1 MEHGQ
6 EDDHPKVLLLRRL
19 EQEVARVHP
28 LRAADVAL
36 LVGRRPRDLV
46 RDSERPAA
54 TQHLPADLRLQSH
67 LRQVV
72 ALVSMAARHCAS
84 LAEAL
89 HWYRNAKLAGEGGRT
104 PEDLTAQGRQSQA
117 CRSLVLHAANEDSC
131 FSASC

>member
-54 TQHLPADLRLQSH
+54 TRHLPADLRLQSH

-72 ALVSMAARHCAS
+72 SIVSMAARHCAS